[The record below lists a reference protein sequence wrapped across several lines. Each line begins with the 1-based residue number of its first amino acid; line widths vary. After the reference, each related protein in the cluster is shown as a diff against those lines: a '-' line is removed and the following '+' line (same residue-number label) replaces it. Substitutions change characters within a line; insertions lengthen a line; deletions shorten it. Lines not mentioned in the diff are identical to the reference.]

1 MKRILCILMVALLAI
16 SALAFAE
23 PVSNPQLTILEP
35 MTTEDK
41 LYEMIPVLDSLAR
54 NMGIEGE
61 VAYDANDPTFVWT
74 QLLLMGQNLSL
85 IHI

>member
-35 MTTEDK
+35 MTT
-41 LYEMIPVLDSLAR
+41 
-54 NMGIEGE
+54 
-61 VAYDANDPTFVWT
+61 
-74 QLLLMGQNLSL
+74 
-85 IHI
+85 

>member
-1 MKRILCILMVALLAI
+1 
-16 SALAFAE
+16 
-23 PVSNPQLTILEP
+23 

-74 QLLLMGQNLSL
+74 QLLLMGQN
-85 IHI
+85 